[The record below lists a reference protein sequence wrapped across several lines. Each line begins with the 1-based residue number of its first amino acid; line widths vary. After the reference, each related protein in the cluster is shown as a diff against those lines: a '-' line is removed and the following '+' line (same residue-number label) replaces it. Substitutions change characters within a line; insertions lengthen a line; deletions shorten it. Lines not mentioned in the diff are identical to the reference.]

1 MEFVYRAFMIFLFGY
16 LFLRFTG
23 KKAISQMHSF
33 DMLFILIIGN
43 VISQPL
49 QKDSVWQALLYTFMI
64 VVFYK
69 ILMFISMNNKLRWI
83 LYESPTVLIR
93 NGDIDRKGLRKVRLP
108 MDELLAQLRVHGYT
122 DTRNIALAAM
132 EDNGQI
138 SVIPKSKYRAVQP
151 GDLKIK
157 VKKEFIPI
165 PVIMDGQIIDH
176 NLKYLQVDREWLLKR
191 VKQKGTTVRDIILG
205 TITDSGTLHID
216 TNNPHNED
224 KGPYSYKPGEDN

>member
-1 MEFVYRAFMIFLFGY
+1 MKFFYEPFIIFLTSY

-23 KKAISQMHSF
+23 KKAVSQMHSF

-43 VISQPL
+43 VVSQPL
-49 QKDSVWQALLYTFMI
+49 QKDNVWMAIVYTVMI
-64 VVFYK
+64 VILYK
-69 ILMFISMNNKLRWI
+69 IFMWMSMNNKLRWV

-93 NGDIDRKGLRKVRLP
+93 NGDIDRDGLKKVRLP
-108 MDELLAQLRVHGYT
+108 VDELLAQLRISGYT
-122 DTRNIALAAM
+122 DTENIAMACM

-138 SVIPKSKYRAVQP
+138 SVIPESNFRPVQP
-151 GDLKIK
+151 KDLKIK

-165 PVIMDGQIIDH
+165 PVIMDGQILDH
-176 NLKYLQVDREWLLKR
+176 NLKYLQLDRAWLLKR
-191 VKQKGTTVRDIILG
+191 VKQKGSKTEDIILA

-224 KGPYSYKPGEDN
+224 KGAYSYKPGEDN